1 MATVDSKSG
10 KVKIHLGGVDL
21 KKEQYIPNPKSQDG
35 IPDLCGL
42 TNLGEGN
49 VLHNLECRYKMA
61 DPKQR
66 CYTSMTAKVLVAL
79 NPYERMDVNY
89 TEDVMRAYQS
99 RPMNLEGL
107 VGMDDLPPHVYTVA
121 NSAYLN
127 MVARRVNQSI
137 IVCGESGSGKTESA
151 KYMMRYLAFTTTST
165 SVDPSEFKE
174 ADAIGQQ
181 VLDANPILESFGNA
195 KTNINNNSS
204 RFGKFTKMLFTDPKG
219 AAAGAKPRKKLV
231 GACIETY
238 LLEKSRV
245 VYQDKGERNYHI
257 FYQLTHCHNQ
267 RPELKLA
274 PPEQFNYLNK
284 SGCTEL
290 DDLRYP
296 GKGADIEWYKELMH
310 AFKTLLVSD
319 DQVQSVFMKVA
330 GVLHL
335 GNIKFTQRAG
345 EGSDIANPD
354 VMAVATEMFDVDAKG
369 LQARLETRTMYLP
382 GDKTVIKPLNVED
395 AEFNRDSMCRNLY
408 NGMFRWI
415 VYRINQQSSKDSE
428 AAGTSWIGILD
439 VFGFEIF
446 ENNSFEQFCINFAN
460 ERLQQYFNS
469 HVLQAE
475 QDLYKREALLWDPID
490 LPNNQ
495 DCIDLVMGK
504 PNGILAVLDSTC
516 VQPKGDDA
524 VFVQNL
530 FNAHKYHP
538 RMRKAKSRKISGSK
552 QMESIN
558 GFSIRHYAG
567 EVTYN
572 CANFLTKNS
581 DASEWDT
588 LVLFA
593 SSRNDVTSKILRMRA
608 DGGMDD
614 GDLKRNQKRAFL
626 STGSVF
632 SDQLSMLMTELKKT
646 APYFVRCIKPNPEK
660 KPKNFIP
667 DFVRPQLRCGGL
679 IEALRIIKLGF
690 PTRCSYKRIHEL
702 FGGILKDK
710 PVVNLNLRDFTEG
723 IMQVCGNQ
731 EQKLTMHDYQL
742 GLTMVFF
749 RPGKQEYLTDILD
762 QNPDDISKD
771 KVRAIRKWL
780 IKKRWIR
787 AKGSIKA
794 WLRSGKLM
802 QEMRFKKAALS
813 MVIVYRTFGRA
824 LGQVRSSLGGK
835 KEEEE
840 ALRRAR
846 DLEFQKA
853 LIAKQELAK
862 LQELKKQQDAELARL
877 QEEHKKTVQAKDEE
891 IEGQAAKAAEA
902 SGKAKEL
909 ANILAESESKRL
921 ATLNENKA
929 KIADLE
935 SKLKAEN
942 SAVEELRRQQ
952 ADLQDKKEGL
962 EATLEKSRTANDDLR
977 RAMGLGSQ
985 EYEKQIAEKER
996 LVGELRD
1003 RTRNLEDQLRSTKEQ
1018 LDANVRDLSTQLE
1031 QARSD
1036 ARTEQDRL
1044 EAMVRDRDTQIS
1056 RLQSEF
1062 TMLKTSTDQR
1072 IKDQENALEEARTDL
1087 QREKEKLSRQI
1098 SERDR
1103 ELNEAKSE
1111 LTDAHRKLEA
1121 SGTALADL
1129 EHKSKE
1135 KQDEHVQSVNE
1146 MKEKYDREIKKLE
1159 AKLAEQKAEI
1169 IIANEKVEAAKRELA
1184 ASAGSSTE
1192 KIAQLERLL
1201 KDKEAEVAELQ
1212 DDLKRTQ
1219 AKLEELQRTLT
1230 EKIGTLQDALS
1241 TERSKSRDLATQFEK
1256 DSWERNNEIQQVKA
1270 ELNSVRERLRLE
1282 KDASDAASKTSQDQL
1297 AQERE
1302 LAHQRVAK
1310 LSSDLQAKSDDLREL
1325 KVLYRDDK
1333 KEWRAKVEKYERT
1346 IHDLEQQIDQLNDQY
1361 QAGSQKQADLDKFGQ
1376 AAVADAD
1383 ARAAKLESKFQTQIE
1398 EVRGELK
1405 EMEADIEKQR
1415 AERARATQDRDLERE
1430 AFKERETQYKEDLV
1444 KARAD
1449 IDRVEREYINYKQ
1462 QASDEVEQ
1470 KISALQGQVALLQG
1484 LADDLKADKIETKDR
1499 EQALQDQLKEAVA
1512 QAAETRS
1519 ALRMLQSG
1527 HGAELEKLRL
1537 LLEATREKAVADA
1550 KRAREIDEDLKKKI
1564 AERESKLS
1572 GAKRQLVETLDRENK
1587 AKAALR
1593 DQQDEVKE
1601 KLVELETRN
1610 QELEQE
1616 RRKYQKSTMEYEVK
1630 IADVQAK
1637 LGESRIALS
1646 ESHHRRK
1653 MGDSD
1658 KVALEALKAKVAAA
1672 ERAVQDQAKA
1682 FDRRMKIISEDA
1694 KVEKDGLEA
1703 EFKRQLKQKEAQTK
1717 AQGEAAKF
1725 KTQFLGISQEE
1736 LKAERKRWQDKERE
1750 FERAI
1755 VALSGEIRELRAEH
1769 QQAVDLHEAFRA
1781 HVEAKEAARSAEAS
1795 GWDIKKKSLGG
1806 EHSLSLHQLES
1817 EKNARISQLER
1828 ELLKVKDELNDALE
1842 EIESLTAG
1850 LEKQAPRQ
1858 SYTPAPA
1865 KETKREMKSAPRSP
1879 PVQPEPARPE
1889 PVEPIAPREPQ
1900 PETPVATPQPAA
1912 DDSAPPPQTPQSPEI
1927 EEF

>member
-1 MATVDSKSG
+1 MATVDAKSG

-21 KKEQYIPNPKSQDG
+21 KKEQYVPNPKSQDG

-49 VLHNLECRYKMA
+49 VLHNLECRYKLA

-219 AAAGAKPRKKLV
+219 APASAKPRKKLV

-257 FYQLTHCHNQ
+257 FYQLTHCHSQ
-267 RPELKLA
+267 RPELKLDA
-274 PPEQFNYLNK
+274 PEQFNYLNK

-296 GKGADIEWYKELMH
+296 GKGADVEWFKELMH
-310 AFKTLLVSD
+310 AFKTLLVAD
-319 DQVQSVFMKVA
+319 DQVQSVFMKVS

-354 VMAVATEMFDVDAKG
+354 VMNIATEMFDVDAKG

-408 NGMFRWI
+408 NGLFRWI
-415 VYRINQQSSKDSE
+415 VFRINQQSSRDSE

-538 RMRKAKSRKISGSK
+538 RMRKAKSRKVSGSK

-646 APYFVRCIKPNPEK
+646 SPYFVRCIKPNPEK

-702 FGGILKDK
+702 FGSILKDK
-710 PVVNLNLRDFTEG
+710 AVVNLNLRDFTEG

-731 EQKLTMHDYQL
+731 EQKLTINDYQL

-762 QNPDDISKD
+762 QSPDDISKD

-780 IKKRWIR
+780 IHKRWIR
-787 AKGSIKA
+787 ARGSIKA
-794 WLRSGKLM
+794 WLRSGKM
-802 QEMRFKKAALS
+802 MWEMRFKKAALS
-813 MVIVYRTFGRA
+813 MVIVYRTFGKA
-824 LGQVRSSLGGK
+824 LNQVRFALGGK

-840 ALRRAR
+840 AARRMR
-846 DLEFQKA
+846 DIEYQKA
-853 LIAKQELAK
+853 LLAKQELAK
-862 LQELKKQQDAELARL
+862 LQELKKQQDAELVRL
-877 QEEHKKTVQAKDEE
+877 QQEYASTLQARDEE
-891 IEGQAAKAAEA
+891 IERQTAKAADA
-902 SGKAKEL
+902 NAKAKDL
-909 ANILAESESKRL
+909 AHKLAESESKRL
-921 ATLNENKA
+921 AIINDSKV

-935 SKLKAEN
+935 SKLKGEAN
-942 SAVEELRRQQ
+942 AVEELRRQQ
-952 ADLQDKKEGL
+952 AELQEKKEGL
-962 EATLEKSRTANDDLR
+962 EMQLEKSRNANDDLR

-985 EYEKQIAEKER
+985 EYEKQIAEKDR
-996 LVGELRD
+996 LITELRD
-1003 RTRNLEDQLRSTKEQ
+1003 RARVLEDQLRSTKDQ
-1018 LDANVRDLSTQLE
+1018 LDTNVRDLTGQLE
-1031 QARSD
+1031 QARGD
-1036 ARTEQDRL
+1036 ARAEQERL
-1044 EAMVRDRDTQIS
+1044 EGMVRDRDAQIS
-1056 RLQSEF
+1056 RLQGEL
-1062 TMLKTSTDQR
+1062 TMLKTATDEK
-1072 IKDQENALEEARTDL
+1072 IKDQEDALEEARTEL
-1087 QREKEKLSRQI
+1087 RREKEKLSRNLA
-1098 SERDR
+1098 DKDN
-1103 ELNEAKSE
+1103 ELNDTKRDMA
-1111 LTDAHRKLEA
+1111 LAQGKLEA
-1121 SGTALADL
+1121 SGTSLADL
-1129 EHKSKE
+1129 ERRSKAQE
-1135 KQDEHVQSVNE
+1135 DEYAQRINE
-1146 MKEKYDREIKKLE
+1146 MKEKYDREIKKLDG
-1159 AKLAEQKAEI
+1159 KLAEQKAEI
-1169 IIANEKVEAAKRELA
+1169 TIANERVEAAKRELA
-1184 ASAGSSTE
+1184 TSTGATSE
-1192 KIAQLERLL
+1192 KIAQLERAL
-1201 KDKEAEVAELQ
+1201 KEKEAEVTELREE
-1212 DDLKRTQ
+1212 LKRTQ
-1219 AKLEELQRTLT
+1219 GKLEELQRGLGD
-1230 EKIGTLQDALS
+1230 KVNSLQDDLS
-1241 TERSKSRDLATQFEK
+1241 KERAKARDIANRFEK
-1256 DSWERNNEIQQVKA
+1256 ESWEKNNELQGA
-1270 ELNSVRERLRLE
+1270 RGELNLVKERLRLE
-1282 KDASDAASKTSQDQL
+1282 KEASEGAQKTIQDQL

-1302 LAHQRVAK
+1302 LAAQRLGK
-1310 LSSDLQAKSDDLREL
+1310 LSTDLQAKSDDVREL
-1325 KVLYRDDK
+1325 KGQYREDK
-1333 KEWRAKVEKYERT
+1333 KEWRSKADKYEKT
-1346 IHDLEQQIDQLNDQY
+1346 IHDLEGQIDTLNDQF
-1361 QAGSQKQADLDKFGQ
+1361 QGASQRQSQSDKATQQ
-1376 AAVADAD
+1376 AAADAE
-1383 ARAAKLESKFQTQIE
+1383 ARAAKLEAKYQSQVE
-1398 EVRGELK
+1398 DLRSELK
-1405 EMEADIEKQR
+1405 EMEADVEKAR
-1415 AERARATQDRDLERE
+1415 AERIRATQDRDMERDS
-1430 AFKERETQYKEDLV
+1430 FKDRETKYKEDLT
-1444 KARAD
+1444 KAHAD

-1462 QASDEVEQ
+1462 QASEEVEQ
-1470 KISALQGQVALLQG
+1470 KISALQGQVSLLQS
-1484 LADDLKADKIETKDR
+1484 LVEDLKADKVESKDR
-1499 EQALQDQLKEAVA
+1499 ERYLHDQLKEAVA
-1512 QAAETRS
+1512 QAAQTRA
-1519 ALRMLQSG
+1519 ALKALQTGQGS
-1527 HGAELEKLRL
+1527 ELEKLRL
-1537 LLEATREKAVADA
+1537 QLETTREKALLDTQQ
-1550 KRAREIDEDLKKKI
+1550 AREHEESLKKRL
-1564 AERESKLS
+1564 ADRETKLTEV
-1572 GAKRQLVETLDRENK
+1572 KRELNEALDRENR
-1587 AKAALR
+1587 AKDALF
-1593 DQQDEVKE
+1593 DFEDEVKD
-1601 KLVELETRN
+1601 KLIELETRN
-1610 QELEQE
+1610 DELEDE
-1616 RRKYQKSTMEYEVK
+1616 RQKWSKSLVEYESK
-1630 IADVQAK
+1630 LGAFQAK
-1637 LGESRIALS
+1637 LGDQQDALS
-1646 ESHHRRK
+1646 EADHHHRV
-1653 MGDSD
+1653 GDSD
-1658 KVALEALKAKVAAA
+1658 KAAMEALKSRLSAS
-1672 ERAVQDQAKA
+1672 ERALDDQSKA
-1682 FDRRMKIISEDA
+1682 YDRKVKIFLDDA
-1694 KVEKDGLEA
+1694 KVEREGLEA
-1703 EFKRQLKQKEAQTK
+1703 DYKRQLKQQDEQTK
-1717 AQGEAAKF
+1717 AQKEASKY
-1725 KTQFLGISQEE
+1725 KTQYLEASQEE
-1736 LKAERKRWQDKERE
+1736 LKNERKRWQEKERE
-1750 FERAI
+1750 FERTLVTLASE
-1755 VALSGEIRELRAEH
+1755 LRELRTEH
-1769 QQAVDLHEAFRA
+1769 QQAVHTHDAFRA
-1781 HVEAKEAARSAEAS
+1781 HVEAKEAARQSEAS
-1795 GWDIKKKSLGG
+1795 GWDVKKKSLSS
-1806 EHSLSLHQLES
+1806 EHSLALRNVEA
-1817 EKNARISQLER
+1817 EKTARIAQLER
-1828 ELLKVKDELNDALE
+1828 ELTKAKGELNDALE
-1842 EIESLTAG
+1842 EIETLNAGIDHAPKQSSHTA
-1850 LEKQAPRQ
+1850 
-1858 SYTPAPA
+1858 TPA
-1865 KETKREMKSAPRSP
+1865 RESKTEVRAQPRYESP
-1879 PVQPEPARPE
+1879 TRGDRQPERQPEPVAEPE
-1889 PVEPIAPREPQ
+1889 PLAE
-1900 PETPVATPQPAA
+1900 PAA
-1912 DDSAPPPQTPQSPEI
+1912 QPQDAAP
-1927 EEF
+1927 EESF